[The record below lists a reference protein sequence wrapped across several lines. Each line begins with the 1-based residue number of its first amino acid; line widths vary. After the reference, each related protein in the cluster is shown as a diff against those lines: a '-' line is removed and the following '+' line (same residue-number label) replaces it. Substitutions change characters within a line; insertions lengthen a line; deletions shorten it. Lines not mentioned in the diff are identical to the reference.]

1 MYEIN
6 GVPVVQ
12 LTRRDLQVELNS
24 RWLNSEG
31 TFAELVTRL
40 EDALQE
46 EVRIIICYDLVN
58 LRGVVDLYFRLF

>member
-6 GVPVVQ
+6 GVPVKQLKEGDLRVQ
-12 LTRRDLQVELNS
+12 LNS

-31 TFAELVTRL
+31 TIAELETRL

-58 LRGVVDLYFRLF
+58 LRGIVDLYFRIF